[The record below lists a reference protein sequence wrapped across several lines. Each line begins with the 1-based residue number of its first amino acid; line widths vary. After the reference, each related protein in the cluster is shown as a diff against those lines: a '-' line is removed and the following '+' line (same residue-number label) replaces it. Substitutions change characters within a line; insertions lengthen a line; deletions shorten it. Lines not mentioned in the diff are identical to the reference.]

1 MPPPEK
7 LGPPVDAEEARK
19 AFAAE
24 EVPAFLPLPDGF
36 AGAAAELDGRG
47 RTGMKRESGGN
58 EMYGSWAGTTRDKF
72 GKRSDDG
79 SSFFFGLSLP
89 ASAVFASDFPASPAG
104 FSSCSPLLNASKATG
119 THHIHGVRLVLLLGL
134 VARRRFRRRGQDG
147 RLDLFNLLFCRGLG
161 LGLVGV
167 QRRLGVADDLEFRYL
182 RASSDCTRAT
192 AKATHP
198 QLRVDADH
206 WCRGEREGSAMR
218 KREPIPEL
226 GEEGEA
232 NNGRHVDAARLAL
245 H

>member
-1 MPPPEK
+1 
-7 LGPPVDAEEARK
+7 
-19 AFAAE
+19 
-24 EVPAFLPLPDGF
+24 
-36 AGAAAELDGRG
+36 
-47 RTGMKRESGGN
+47 
-58 EMYGSWAGTTRDKF
+58 MYGSWAGTTRDKF

-167 QRRLGVADDLEFRYL
+167 QRWPGVADDLELRYL
-182 RASSDCTRAT
+182 RAYIKLCAGQSKGDPPSAASRHRSS
-192 AKATHP
+192 
-198 QLRVDADH
+198 VS
-206 WCRGEREGSAMR
+206 G
-218 KREPIPEL
+218 
-226 GEEGEA
+226 
-232 NNGRHVDAARLAL
+232 
-245 H
+245 